1 MATIVLPEITRALYP
16 FKSHFLALS
25 DGKQMHYVDEGP
37 EDGEPLVFVHGY
49 PTWSFMYRA
58 ALVYY
63 AARGFRCLAMDHIG
77 YGLSDKPPNRHYHTV
92 QRHIANLAEFF
103 AALNLKNV
111 TLVMEDWGG
120 PFALGYAVQNP
131 SNVRRLVIM
140 NSWVFQD
147 TYPPR
152 LSPLIRLGIR
162 PGLGELLLGTLNL
175 TLSIWLQRT
184 TMRRLSE
191 AVMASYRAP
200 FREARSR
207 AALIQFPRMISTTP
221 VHPCAPQLRAIEQ
234 ALPALHSAP
243 ALILWGKEDPI
254 FLPGLAE
261 HWQKM
266 LARAR
271 GPVLIEGA
279 GHFLLED
286 APEAVIEQLD
296 RFLEYAS

>member
-1 MATIVLPEITRALYP
+1 
-16 FKSHFLALS
+16 
-25 DGKQMHYVDEGP
+25 
-37 EDGEPLVFVHGY
+37 
-49 PTWSFMYRA
+49 
-58 ALVYY
+58 
-63 AARGFRCLAMDHIG
+63 
-77 YGLSDKPPNRHYHTV
+77 
-92 QRHIANLAEFF
+92 
-103 AALNLKNV
+103 
-111 TLVMEDWGG
+111 
-120 PFALGYAVQNP
+120 
-131 SNVRRLVIM
+131 
-140 NSWVFQD
+140 
-147 TYPPR
+147 
-152 LSPLIRLGIR
+152 
-162 PGLGELLLGTLNL
+162 
-175 TLSIWLQRT
+175 
-184 TMRRLSE
+184 
-191 AVMASYRAP
+191 MASYRAP